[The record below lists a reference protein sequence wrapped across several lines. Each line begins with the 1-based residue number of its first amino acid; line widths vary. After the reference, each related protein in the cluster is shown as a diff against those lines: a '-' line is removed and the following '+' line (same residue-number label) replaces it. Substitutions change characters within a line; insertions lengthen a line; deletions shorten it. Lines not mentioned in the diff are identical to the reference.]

1 MKQTWKWFILAAL
14 VFVLAACSGEE
25 ASDSAV
31 ATDSGQAPST
41 ASSDTP
47 QEKLQLTVAVP
58 FVLGAPSGAPMWLGE
73 GLGFFEEEGV
83 DVEIVA
89 IPGKPAEAI
98 GLVVAGKADLAI
110 SQPDALVFPLAEGND
125 QGLKWVFTPYQGPIF
140 GISVE
145 EAGDIQSPKDLEGKT
160 VAMQA
165 LGAPFETFMQA
176 NVTSDGGDASKVK
189 TVQVGSLSAGM
200 EAMKKGDIDAF
211 VSNQGDAAIAALAT
225 DTVIRTLAF
234 PGEVA
239 DGFAAGFVM
248 NEDTSDEKK
257 EAIVRYIR
265 GVIKSAI
272 VAQENP
278 DKAIE
283 ANWAMYPTSKP
294 TENVE
299 QATEEAK
306 VSLGV
311 SVSNYKKA
319 DNGQWGYISPERWGK
334 FVENNGLTEGIPDVN
349 VLFDYSLLE
358 QFNDFDEEA
367 VRAAAKQ

>member
-1 MKQTWKWFILAAL
+1 MKKTWKWLIVVAMLTI
-14 VFVLAACSGEE
+14 LAACSAAEEESAGTTSEVAGESGE
-25 ASDSAV
+25 A
-31 ATDSGQAPST
+31 ATATQ
-41 ASSDTP
+41 
-47 QEKLQLTVAVP
+47 QEKLKITVAVP
-58 FVLGAPSGAPMWLGE
+58 FVLGAPSGAPMWLGD

-83 DVEIVA
+83 EVEIVS
-89 IPGKPAEAI
+89 IPGKPAEVI

-145 EAGDIQSPKDLEGKT
+145 ESSGIQSPKDLEGKT

-165 LGAPFETFMQA
+165 LGAPFETFMKA
-176 NVTSDGGDASKVK
+176 NVTSDGGDASKVN
-189 TVQVGSLSAGM
+189 TVQVGSISAGM

-225 DTVIRTLAF
+225 DTAVRVLDF
-234 PGEVA
+234 PAEVA

-248 NEDTSDEKK
+248 SEETSDEKK

-265 GVIKSAI
+265 GVIKSAV

-283 ANWAMYPTSKP
+283 ANWAMYPTAKP

-319 DNGQWGYISPERWGK
+319 DNDQWGYITPERWTK
-334 FVENNGLTEGIPDVN
+334 FVVNNGLADKIPDVN
-349 VLFDYSLLE
+349 ILFDYSLLE
-358 QFNDFDEEA
+358 EINNFDEEA